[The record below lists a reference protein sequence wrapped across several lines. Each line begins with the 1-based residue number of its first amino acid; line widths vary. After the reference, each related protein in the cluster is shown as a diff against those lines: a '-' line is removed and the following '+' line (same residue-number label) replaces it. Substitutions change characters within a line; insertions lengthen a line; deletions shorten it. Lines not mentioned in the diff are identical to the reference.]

1 MNKQTGALETG
12 EQDSSSFWVGLSIQ
26 VLIIG
31 ACFLLAGVVIF
42 VLTLVMRELQI
53 LVQEDVFDLAT
64 ARSVLLIG
72 AVLFL
77 IGWFGQHKSS

>member
-1 MNKQTGALETG
+1 MSKQVVVPETG
-12 EQDSSSFWVGLSIQ
+12 EQESSSFWVGLSIQ
-26 VLIIG
+26 ARIIG

-64 ARSVLLIG
+64 ARLVLLIG